1 MKLHDFVMLFR
12 KNSTHRP
19 EPQELMCMA
28 GMAERNA
35 ARIEAI
41 KKEMGSKWILHPDH
55 MKHRLEEP
63 RPV

>member
-1 MKLHDFVMLFR
+1 MKLYDLIAIFR
-12 KNSTHRP
+12 KDVLKAP